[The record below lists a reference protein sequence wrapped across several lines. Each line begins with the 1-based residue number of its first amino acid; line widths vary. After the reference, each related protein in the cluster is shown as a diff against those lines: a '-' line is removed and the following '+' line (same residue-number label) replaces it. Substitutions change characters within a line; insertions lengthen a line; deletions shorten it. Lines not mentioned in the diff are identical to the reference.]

1 MEVDVV
7 NDLVRNTAV
16 VLQDVEV
23 LGTGDFGD
31 LLCNGLFEY
40 IVSFAFICNS
50 AYTQE
55 WFSLCGG
62 ASPQGPPGLTPA
74 GKIKNPQVYI

>member
-50 AYTQE
+50 AYTQVCSE
-55 WFSLCGG
+55 YIDDGFSPVGEHH
-62 ASPQGPPGLTPA
+62 PKVPRD
-74 GKIKNPQVYI
+74 